1 MMKRIIAVLL
11 CIAIAVG
18 MVFAGGSKE
27 KAVATTADGK
37 QIVKWLIWEQPE
49 SGYQQIAD
57 AFMAENPDI
66 EVQIE
71 NVPFDRYEDKVRTML
86 ASGEP
91 YDLIQMNDDYVRMYT
106 DRNLLQ
112 PLDPYLESASID
124 PSIYYS
130 NLWDF
135 ATYDGGKFGFVPATK
150 VRVIYYNKDMVDAA
164 GLPDLPHTWAD
175 PNWTWDTFLDYA
187 QKLTI
192 RDGSKTLQ
200 WGFVGIGEGGW
211 EQSWINAANG
221 DGLFGPGGS
230 TLTGANEG
238 ARKAVQYGYDL
249 IHTYKVHPLWGE
261 SDTGPKSQ
269 NLFLS
274 KQCAMY
280 FATSADTATIRA
292 QADFNWDIAPLP
304 AMDADHLEWVNNEPS
319 YIVFSIA
326 KSAPNPEGAARLIA
340 FMGQEESQKIFA
352 ENNSVPANMEI
363 AANYFTDDDL
373 PPEHKNVI
381 LDGVNYAK
389 PVNFGDH
396 TDQGKTFYRVWL
408 HSVWIGENT
417 VDEAMDGAEAEV
429 PPILAGE

>member
-1 MMKRIIAVLL
+1 
-11 CIAIAVG
+11 
-18 MVFAGGSKE
+18 
-27 KAVATTADGK
+27 
-37 QIVKWLIWEQPE
+37 
-49 SGYQQIAD
+49 
-57 AFMAENPDI
+57 
-66 EVQIE
+66 
-71 NVPFDRYEDKVRTML
+71 ML
-86 ASGEP
+86 ASGES
-91 YDLIQMNDDYVRMYT
+91 YDLIQMNDDYIRAYAN
-106 DRNLLQ
+106 RGLLQ
-112 PLDPYLESASID
+112 PLDPYLESAGID
-124 PSIYYS
+124 PSLYYP
-130 NLWDF
+130 NLWEF
-135 ATYDGGKFGFVPATK
+135 GTYETGKYGFVPATS
-150 VRVIYYNKDMVDAA
+150 VRVLFYNKDMVDAA
-164 GLPDLPHTWAD
+164 GLPDLPHEWAD
-175 PNWTWDTFLDYA
+175 PDWTWDTFLDYA
-187 QKLTI
+187 QKLTV
-192 RDGSKTLQ
+192 RDGEKTLQ
-200 WGFVGIGEGGW
+200 WGFVALGEGGW
-211 EQSWINAANG
+211 EQIWINAANSN
-221 DGLFGPGGS
+221 GLFGPGGT
-230 TLTGANEG
+230 TLTGTDEG

-249 IHTYKVHPLWGE
+249 IHKYKVHPLWGE
-261 SDTGPKSQ
+261 SDTGAKLQ

-274 KQCAMY
+274 KQAAMY
-280 FATSADTATIRA
+280 MATSATAATIRDS
-292 QADFNWDIAPLP
+292 ADFNWDIAPLP

-417 VDEAMDGAEAEV
+417 VDETMDGAEAEV